1 MATNAPETM
10 AKHEKVLHTQKKK
23 KKVKYSSTMRIAK
36 KDWNT
41 KKLMKIAW
49 KRQTKIKEIHEGM
62 QKKYL
67 QK

>member
-1 MATNAPETM
+1 
-10 AKHEKVLHTQKKK
+10 
-23 KKVKYSSTMRIAK
+23 MRIAK

>member
-1 MATNAPETM
+1 MHQRLWLNM
-10 AKHEKVLHTQKKK
+10 KRYSILKKK

-49 KRQTKIKEIHEGM
+49 KRQTKIKGIHEGM